1 MDGNRLKNMIIDC
14 IAEENSIY
22 VICKNII
29 DMLKKEQCNYEIIEY
44 FFIEMNYHLNSKVN
58 QMDDNDKEQLERQI
72 KKYGNAW
79 GEIIETLLNER
90 LDKEEFYIRLWSSIV
105 STPLFETE
113 EAKICALYL
122 ACMNNCIPYYKLQS
136 EVQINEERYQEYVD
150 ELKENIIVRSL
161 VFQPCQYYTDRS
173 LALLE
178 QIEQCGSKEKQAV
191 LLSQIIKMFE
201 WKGRFKLKS
210 EDGIY

>member
-79 GEIIETLLNER
+79 GRLL
-90 LDKEEFYIRLWSSIV
+90 K
-105 STPLFETE
+105 
-113 EAKICALYL
+113 
-122 ACMNNCIPYYKLQS
+122 
-136 EVQINEERYQEYVD
+136 
-150 ELKENIIVRSL
+150 
-161 VFQPCQYYTDRS
+161 
-173 LALLE
+173 
-178 QIEQCGSKEKQAV
+178 
-191 LLSQIIKMFE
+191 
-201 WKGRFKLKS
+201 RF
-210 EDGIY
+210 